1 MHMFD
6 AETMNTWSRDIGE
19 SWGRRE
25 RLVSYR
31 EFSQKIFKDTHC
43 SSCVIWVPSLKITWH
58 LKMDGW
64 NTSFLL
70 GWPIFRC
77 YVGFREC
84 TLKGVFPALCLLSS
98 NRKIVW
104 RVQCFQ
110 LDIDPVHKQMAR
122 YPPSIQNFRL
132 FLDSIYL
139 DQFLLVIW
147 LEQQFWS

>member
-25 RLVSYR
+25 RLVAYR

-43 SSCVIWVPSLKITWH
+43 SSCVIWVPSLKLTWH

-77 YVGFREC
+77 YVGIRVC

-98 NRKIVW
+98 NGKNR
-104 RVQCFQ
+104 
-110 LDIDPVHKQMAR
+110 LAGPVFPAR
-122 YPPSIQNFRL
+122 H
-132 FLDSIYL
+132 
-139 DQFLLVIW
+139 
-147 LEQQFWS
+147 